1 MSMADVELVN
11 QEATSKFSEELLA
24 AFPALIAKTEVGL
37 QVVKDLAEFY
47 RNRSKLE
54 DEYAKKLAALYK
66 SPPGAGLFT
75 KDPALTKEYKS
86 LKEAALAILDKGNK
100 MTNAHQEFANKINND
115 ICKTLDNW
123 VKNKTNERTK
133 ILGEGQKHLKSVADA
148 KAAVQKHKAEYE
160 KLMKAGDVAKE
171 QLMKAEKDEINQ
183 PDNKKLAPIT
193 KKASANYIQ
202 AKDKAKQQEQ
212 TYQSAV
218 KKANEET
225 EANRKERLPAVL
237 ESIQKWDEDRW
248 NTLLASVKQLK
259 TLQEAVPAV
268 LEAQSKELTDVYES
282 ANIEADFREFIDA
295 NKKAV
300 EADETFEFVAY
311 KSKYEDEE
319 EKKEAAPV
327 TTQAPSD
334 FSTKTAEEK
343 LQPAPEK
350 SDEQKKKEKEAL
362 DAKREADRKKTADIK
377 SNLFG
382 GPEEED
388 DSMFKWKQI

>member
-1 MSMADVELVN
+1 MADVELIN

-24 AFPALIAKTEVGL
+24 AFSAVASKTEGGL
-37 QVVKDLAEFY
+37 QVVKDMTEFY
-47 RNRSKLE
+47 RNRAKIE

-66 SPPGAGLFT
+66 VPPGAGFFS
-75 KDPALTKEYKS
+75 KDPAVTKEYKS
-86 LKEAALAILDKGNK
+86 LKESLLALLDKGNK
-100 MTNAHQEFANKINND
+100 IANSHQEFANKINND

-160 KLMKAGDVAKE
+160 KLMKASDVAKE

-183 PDNKKLAPIT
+183 PDNKKLPPIT
-193 KKASANYIQ
+193 KKASTTLIQ
-202 AKDKAKQQEQ
+202 SKDKAKQQEQ
-212 TYQSAV
+212 TYQVAV

-225 EANRKERLPAVL
+225 EANRKERMPAVF
-237 ESIQKWDEDRW
+237 ENVQKWDEDRW
-248 NTLLASVKQLK
+248 NTLLATVRQLR
-259 TLQEAVPAV
+259 TLQDAIPAV
-268 LEAQSKELTDVYES
+268 HEVQSKELADVYEN

-295 NKKAV
+295 NKKAS
-300 EADETFEFVAY
+300 EPEETYEFVAY

-319 EKKEAAPV
+319 EKKEAPAASPL
-327 TTQAPSD
+327 ASD

-343 LQPAPEK
+343 LQPVPEK
-350 SDEQKKKEKEAL
+350 TDEQKKKEREAHEAKKEA
-362 DAKREADRKKTADIK
+362 DKKKTDDIK

-382 GPEEED
+382 APD
-388 DSMFKWKQI
+388 DENESIFK

>member
-11 QEATSKFSEELLA
+11 QEATSKFAEELLP
-24 AFPALIAKTEVGL
+24 AFPALVTKTEVGL

-47 RNRSKLE
+47 RNRAKIE

-66 SPPGAGLFT
+66 SPPGAGFFS
-75 KDPALTKEYKS
+75 KDPAVTKEYKS
-86 LKEAALAILDKGNK
+86 LKESILAILEKGNK
-100 MTNAHQEFANKINND
+100 ISNSHQEFANKVNND

-133 ILGEGQKHLKSVADA
+133 ILGEGQKHLKTVSDA
-148 KAAVQKHKAEYE
+148 KANVVKHKSEYE
-160 KLMKAGDVAKE
+160 KLMKAADVAKE

-193 KKASANYIQ
+193 KKASTNLIQ

-218 KKANEET
+218 KKANEEV
-225 EANRKERLPAVL
+225 EATRKERLPAVL
-237 ESIQKWDEDRW
+237 ENVQKWDEDRW

-259 TLQEAVPAV
+259 TLQDAVPSVIETQNKDLA
-268 LEAQSKELTDVYES
+268 DVYES
-282 ANIEADFREFIDA
+282 ANIEADIREFIDA
-295 NKKAV
+295 NKKAT
-300 EADETFEFVAY
+300 ETEETIEFVAY

-319 EKKEAAPV
+319 KKEPLPEAPAP
-327 TTQAPSD
+327 TTSD

-343 LQPAPEK
+343 LQAVEPQK
-350 SDEQKKKEKEAL
+350 SEEEKKKEREELEARKEA
-362 DAKREADRKKTADIK
+362 ERKKTADIK

-382 GPEEED
+382 SSDAD
-388 DSMFKWKQI
+388 DDAIFK